1 MLNRLSKLIVATGAA
16 ASVSV
21 GALMPRPASAD
32 TTSTILTA
40 AAAIGAVV
48 LYSNIQ
54 RKQAAANTVV
64 GYTRNGGTV
73 YADGRVVMPNG
84 QTYYPNSNTNGQY
97 GYNYPINDPNYGQ
110 YNNGQYNNGQYN
122 NGQYNNGQL
131 PTGNT
136 PPTAA
141 TNNGQYANNGRW
153 NNANQNRANDD
164 AATAQPQPRP
174 RPRPPLA
181 RAQPIREPGG
191 RCGHE
196 PARLARLRVARA
208 PRLAGPRPRR
218 HRGRVDGAARRFPRI
233 ARRQRRRARR

>member
-54 RKQAAANTVV
+54 RKQAAANTIV

-73 YADGRVVMPNG
+73 YADGRVVMADG

-97 GYNYPINDPNYGQ
+97 GYNYPV
-110 YNNGQYNNGQYN
+110 NNGQYNNGQYA
-122 NGQYNNGQL
+122 NGQYNNGQY
-131 PTGNT
+131 
-136 PPTAA
+136 A
-141 TNNGQYANNGRW
+141 NGRYNRQVANNGRRW
-153 NNANQNRANDD
+153 NQNNNQNNDD
-164 AATAQPQPRP
+164 ARN
-174 RPRPPLA
+174 RDRN
-181 RAQPIREPGG
+181 GD
-191 RCGHE
+191 
-196 PARLARLRVARA
+196 
-208 PRLAGPRPRR
+208 
-218 HRGRVDGAARRFPRI
+218 HR
-233 ARRQRRRARR
+233 

>member
-1 MLNRLSKLIVATGAA
+1 MLNRLSKFIVATGAA

-54 RKQAAANTVV
+54 RKQAAANTIV

-73 YADGRVVMPNG
+73 YADGRVVMQNG

-97 GYNYPINDPNYGQ
+97 GYNYPVNNGQ

-122 NGQYNNGQL
+122 NGQYNNGQY
-131 PTGNT
+131 
-136 PPTAA
+136 A
-141 TNNGQYANNGRW
+141 NGRYNRQAANNGRRW
-153 NNANQNRANDD
+153 NDNQNANQNNDD
-164 AATAQPQPRP
+164 ARN
-174 RPRPPLA
+174 RDRN
-181 RAQPIREPGG
+181 GD
-191 RCGHE
+191 
-196 PARLARLRVARA
+196 
-208 PRLAGPRPRR
+208 
-218 HRGRVDGAARRFPRI
+218 HR
-233 ARRQRRRARR
+233 

>member
-73 YADGRVVMPNG
+73 YADGRVVMSNG

-97 GYNYPINDPNYGQ
+97 GYNYPINNPNYGQ
-110 YNNGQYNNGQYN
+110 YNNGGYVYNNGQYAN
-122 NGQYNNGQL
+122 GRYNGQYAANANARYNN
-131 PTGNT
+131 
-136 PPTAA
+136 A
-141 TNNGQYANNGRW
+141 QYANNGRW
-153 NNANQNRANDD
+153 NAANQNRANDD
-164 AATAQPQPRP
+164 ARN
-174 RPRPPLA
+174 RNRD
-181 RAQPIREPGG
+181 
-191 RCGHE
+191 
-196 PARLARLRVARA
+196 
-208 PRLAGPRPRR
+208 R
-218 HRGRVDGAARRFPRI
+218 H
-233 ARRQRRRARR
+233 

>member
-40 AAAIGAVV
+40 AAAIGAIV

-73 YADGRVVMPNG
+73 YADGRVVMPDG

-97 GYNYPINDPNYGQ
+97 GYNYPINNPNYGQ
-110 YNNGQYNNGQYN
+110 YNNGQYNNGQYGYN
-122 NGQYNNGQL
+122 NGQYNNGRYNGQY
-131 PTGNT
+131 
-136 PPTAA
+136 AA
-141 TNNGQYANNGRW
+141 NGRYNNAQYANNGRW
-153 NNANQNRANDD
+153 NTANRNRANDD
-164 AATAQPQPRP
+164 ARN
-174 RPRPPLA
+174 RDRD
-181 RAQPIREPGG
+181 
-191 RCGHE
+191 HD
-196 PARLARLRVARA
+196 
-208 PRLAGPRPRR
+208 
-218 HRGRVDGAARRFPRI
+218 HH
-233 ARRQRRRARR
+233 